1 MFSQNLTF
9 KHSVCAAFFV
19 ALVTGYAN
27 VHAESAEPAAHEE
40 HHAQKG
46 VDWPGIYNG
55 FLPCDDCAGVKT
67 SLALNKNGSYVM
79 ITQFTGKSPRDY
91 VEKGKFAPGEKENT
105 IVLTPRNKGAEPHIY
120 LVAEDAMITLDKK
133 GNRFSG
139 KDAERYVLR
148 RTDVASEPKEQHAGH

>member
-1 MFSQNLTF
+1 MISLPSILKRQVVVVFCMVLLS
-9 KHSVCAAFFV
+9 
-19 ALVTGYAN
+19 GYDN
-27 VHAESAEPAAHEE
+27 VYAESAESGSHDK
-40 HHAQKG
+40 HNTQKG

-55 FLPCDDCAGVKT
+55 FLPCSDCVGIKT

-105 IVLTPRNKGAEPHIY
+105 IVLTPRNKGAEPHLY

-148 RTDVASEPKEQHAGH
+148 RTDVAAEPKEQHAGH